1 VGTIIN
7 KKFLFSKALMWI
19 ASLKQVLLTKVIEWW
34 IRSLR
39 IKLVIPSNLEA
50 GVLAL
55 WHRDLVACTAAFKDK
70 NVHVLIS
77 QSADG
82 ENFAKIAQTLGYEV
96 SRGSSSHGSLHIRHL
111 LKSLY
116 EERYVG
122 MALDGPKGPAFEAK
136 PGTLWLIHKS
146 NRPAWMLSPH
156 YGIHIQLKSW
166 DKSII
171 PFPFSKIVMNLD
183 PVPSLKKNANSFH

>member
-1 VGTIIN
+1 
-7 KKFLFSKALMWI
+7 MWI
-19 ASLKQVLLTKVIEWW
+19 ASLKQALLMKAIEWW

-39 IKLVIPSNLEA
+39 IKIVMPSNFEP

-55 WHRDLVACTAAFKDK
+55 WHRDLAACTAAFKDK

-82 ENFAKIAQTLGYEV
+82 EKFAKIAQALGYEV

-116 EERYVG
+116 EKRNVG

-136 PGTLWLIHKS
+136 PGTLWLINKS
-146 NRPAWMLSPH
+146 NRPAWMLSPR
-156 YGIHIQLKSW
+156 YGAHTQLKSW

-171 PFPFSKIVMNLD
+171 PFPFSKIVMNFD
-183 PVPSLKKNANSFH
+183 PVPSFKKNACSFH